1 MDSNNKNPTF
11 EMTLGSDSV
20 IQTILETGTPAENGL
35 KAVETDFSDEE
46 YNKMMSDFLQKM
58 RVQAESLNKTPKEKI
73 QTIREQLADGRKPLK
88 FRKGFLNNHTSVG

>member
-1 MDSNNKNPTF
+1 MNSNNKNPTF

-88 FRKGFLNNHTSVG
+88 FRKGFLNNHTSIG